1 MKRWRVIKNHHSCTL
16 FFRIEKSEI
25 SWWLRSSCV
34 SKTHTEIDFKRN
46 LSSISIMIARDLMW
60 LLYSRRSQE
69 SASSTF
75 LTSFMTAG
83 TFLFVVEHEVTLH
96 FWESNHLN
104 WLLEWA
110 EQISGRERKTLFMW
124 VSLSRGTCRVYMYQ
138 SWECSRDREWLLPFL
153 GIVVP
158 TVCEKELLDTS
169 DEKGMKG
176 EGSSKK
182 DVEQENSRMKVC
194 NLLLILRHFFPISR
208 WEDPSP
214 FPSIVVRMWFVFPL
228 LLCPLL
234 YSICLWWCTS
244 LRSLFSG
251 RSMMTHRERKSVF
264 YHCCSKGTQ
273 SSAKLN
279 NRYRRLQQR
288 CLLWER
294 L

>member
-1 MKRWRVIKNHHSCTL
+1 MSAKHTQRLTLRGTFRRFQLWLLVIWCDYSTQEEVKSQPLQLFWLLLWQQALSFLLLNMKWLYTFESQIISTDSLNEQNKSLVERERLFSCGFPFQEALVVFICIKVENVVEIESDFYLFLESSFPLFVRKSFLTHPTKREWRVK
-16 FFRIEKSEI
+16 
-25 SWWLRSSCV
+25 
-34 SKTHTEIDFKRN
+34 
-46 LSSISIMIARDLMW
+46 
-60 LLYSRRSQE
+60 
-69 SASSTF
+69 
-75 LTSFMTAG
+75 
-83 TFLFVVEHEVTLH
+83 
-96 FWESNHLN
+96 
-104 WLLEWA
+104 
-110 EQISGRERKTLFMW
+110 
-124 VSLSRGTCRVYMYQ
+124 
-138 SWECSRDREWLLPFL
+138 
-153 GIVVP
+153 
-158 TVCEKELLDTS
+158 
-169 DEKGMKG
+169 
-176 EGSSKK
+176 GSSKK